1 MISLKDG
8 ICCCHEKQHSYFR
21 FFINPED
28 MFLDYS
34 TIPEGCDC
42 LYMYNEIYSD
52 LLLTIFCP
60 LWGKFYKI
68 SNKEWRLGSLKI

>member
-1 MISLKDG
+1 MVFAVVTRNSTLISD
-8 ICCCHEKQHSYFR
+8 

-28 MFLDYS
+28 VFLDYS

-52 LLLTIFCP
+52 WLLTIF
-60 LWGKFYKI
+60 L
-68 SNKEWRLGSLKI
+68 STLG

>member
-1 MISLKDG
+1 MVYAVVTRNSTLISD
-8 ICCCHEKQHSYFR
+8 

-28 MFLDYS
+28 VFLDYS

-52 LLLTIFCP
+52 LLLTIF
-60 LWGKFYKI
+60 L
-68 SNKEWRLGSLKI
+68 STLG

>member
-1 MISLKDG
+1 MVFAVVMRNSTLISD
-8 ICCCHEKQHSYFR
+8 
-21 FFINPED
+21 FFINLED

-42 LYMYNEIYSD
+42 LYMYMYNEIYSD

-68 SNKEWRLGSLKI
+68 RNKEWR

>member
-1 MISLKDG
+1 MVFAVVMRNSTLISD
-8 ICCCHEKQHSYFR
+8 

-42 LYMYNEIYSD
+42 LYMYMYNEIYSD
-52 LLLTIFCP
+52 LSLTIFSP

-68 SNKEWRLGSLKI
+68 RNKEWR

>member
-1 MISLKDG
+1 MHNDFFVVMRNSTVISN
-8 ICCCHEKQHSYFR
+8 

-34 TIPEGCDC
+34 PILEGCDC
-42 LYMYNEIYSD
+42 LCMYNEIHAD

-68 SNKEWRLGSLKI
+68 RNEEWI